1 MRRSLIVVLTRSRWQ
16 CVDSSANY
24 YTVLCFVT
32 VTPVVLIIVGRL
44 ALGARN
50 MYKGIKNAQN
60 LEFWAYVLLF
70 LELVLSG
77 VSTIGACAARPL
89 TERFVTAS
97 CAVTLQCAKRSSAS
111 TSTVKARS

>member
-1 MRRSLIVVLTRSRWQ
+1 MRRSLIIVLTRSRWQ

-89 TERFVTAS
+89 AERAVTAS
-97 CAVTLQCAKRSSAS
+97 PSLCSV
-111 TSTVKARS
+111 

>member
-1 MRRSLIVVLTRSRWQ
+1 MRRALIIVLTRSRWQ

-32 VTPVVLIIVGRL
+32 VTPVVLIIAGRL

-97 CAVTLQCAKRSSAS
+97 RATTLQCARRSSAS
-111 TSTVKARS
+111 ILMVKARS

>member
-50 MYKGIKNAQN
+50 LCKGMKNAQN
-60 LEFWAYVLLF
+60 IKFWAYVLLF

-89 TERFVTAS
+89 TERFA
-97 CAVTLQCAKRSSAS
+97 L
-111 TSTVKARS
+111 